1 MDFVICIYND
11 VTVISCTPSHIYI
24 TTKDK
29 YMDDDALTSVYI
41 DKIMLT

>member
-1 MDFVICIYND
+1 MYIQQRNSYIMHAVTYIY
-11 VTVISCTPSHIYI
+11 T